1 MPDLRGKHMK
11 NAVFLGI
18 DMGTTGIRMILTD
31 TAGEVLS
38 ERSAGIEKSFV
49 FCEDEHYSE
58 QDPRAWELPLLK
70 TLDSILGDAGNCE
83 LLAIAV
89 DSTSGTVLPVDK
101 RCRPLSNAM
110 LHNDSRAREESDY
123 IRARTGI
130 SVKPSFALS
139 KILWIKNKKPELF
152 EKAYKFNHAA
162 DYIRGIIS
170 GNFETTDFSN
180 AVKTGY
186 DLAKGEWPHSIESVL
201 GVPLQKLPEVVKTG
215 EVIGEL
221 KRSIRER
228 FGIKHAVKIVAGATD
243 STTGFYSSGARVS
256 GDWNTT
262 IGTVF
267 GVRGIADEF
276 LKDPEGLIYAH
287 RHPEGYWLPG
297 AASNTGGE
305 ALRLFFHDDLKEYD
319 NKIAK
324 MAPTGAYVYPLA
336 RKSEKF
342 PFLNM
347 EARGFI
353 KSDACDPLVMFKA
366 FLEGAS
372 YVERMIYE
380 KIAGIGYAVGENIY
394 SMGGGAYS
402 RPWMQIRAN
411 VLKKNICK
419 ARVVETAFG
428 AAMIAASGAYYSSLS
443 EAIEHMV
450 TMDLVFKPDTKE
462 VAVYDELYETF
473 VAECRLRGY
482 F

>member
-1 MPDLRGKHMK
+1 MK
-11 NAVFLGI
+11 SAVFLGI

-31 TAGEVLS
+31 AAGKVLS

-49 FCEDEHYSE
+49 SCAEEHYSE

-70 TLDSILGDAGNCE
+70 TLDSILGDAKSYE
-83 LLAIAV
+83 LRAIAV
-89 DSTSGTVLPVDK
+89 DSTSGTVLPIDR
-101 RCRPLSNAM
+101 RCRPISSAM
-110 LHNDSRAREESDY
+110 LHNDSRARDESDH
-123 IRARTGI
+123 IRTSTGI

-139 KILWIKNKKPELF
+139 KILWVKNKKPELF
-152 EKAYKFNHAA
+152 EKTYKFIHAA

-170 GNFETTDFSN
+170 GNFETSDFSN

-186 DLAKGEWPHSIESVL
+186 DLVKSEWPYSIESVL

-221 KRSIRER
+221 KHSIRER
-228 FGIKHAVKIVAGATD
+228 FGIKHPVKIVAGATD
-243 STTGFYSSGARVS
+243 STTSFYSSGARVS
-256 GDWNTT
+256 GDWNTN

-267 GVRGIADEF
+267 GIRGITDEF

-305 ALRLFFHDDLKEYD
+305 ALRLFFHHDLKEYD
-319 NKIAK
+319 KKVAN

-336 RKSEKF
+336 RKSERF

-380 KIAGIGYAVGENIY
+380 KIASIGYVIGENIY

-402 RPWMQIRAN
+402 RPWTQIRAN

-428 AAMIAASGAYYSSLS
+428 AAIIAASGAYYSTMS

-450 TMDLVFKPDTKE
+450 TMDLVFEPDTKE
-462 VAVYDELYETF
+462 TAVYDELYEKF
-473 VAECRLRGY
+473 IDECRSRGY

>member
-1 MPDLRGKHMK
+1 MK

-31 TAGEVLS
+31 AAGEIISV
-38 ERSAGIEKSFV
+38 RSAGIEKSFV
-49 FCEDEHYSE
+49 TCEDEHHSE
-58 QDPRAWELPLLK
+58 QDPGSWELPLLR
-70 TLDSILGDAGNCE
+70 TLDSILADAASYE
-83 LLAIAV
+83 LRAIAV
-89 DSTSGTVLPVDK
+89 DSTSGTVLPIDK
-101 RCRPLSNAM
+101 RCRPISNAL
-110 LHNDSRAREESDY
+110 LHNDSRAREESEY

-139 KILWIKNKKPELF
+139 KIVWIKNKKPDLF
-152 EKAYKFNHAA
+152 ENAYKFIHAA

-170 GNFETTDFSN
+170 GDFETTDFSN

-186 DLAKGEWPHSIESVL
+186 DLAKGEWPQSIESVL

-215 EVIGEL
+215 AVIGEL
-221 KRSIRER
+221 KHSIRER
-228 FGIKHAVKIVAGATD
+228 VGIKNTVKIVAGATD

-256 GDWNTT
+256 GDWNTM

-267 GVRGIADEF
+267 GIRGIAEEF
-276 LKDPEGLIYAH
+276 LQDPEGLIYAH

-319 NKIAK
+319 AKIEK

-353 KSDACDPLVMFKA
+353 KSDVCDPLVLFKA

-380 KIAGIGYAVGENIY
+380 KIAGIGYAIGENIY
-394 SMGGGAYS
+394 SMGGGSYS
-402 RPWMQIRAN
+402 RPWTQIRAN
-411 VLKKNICK
+411 VLKKNILK

-428 AAMIAASGAYYSSLS
+428 AAIIAASGAYYSSMS

-450 TMDLVFKPDTKE
+450 RMDLVFEPDTKE
-462 VAVYDELYETF
+462 VAVYDELYEKF
-473 VAECRLRGY
+473 IDECRMRGY